1 MTVMDGNIV
10 EMHRSSLTLNDL
22 EVALQQLRAS
32 LQPDID
38 AARAQWHSAGSA
50 AAFDRLV
57 IDYDNDLAQIK
68 QEMLRQAAAHEFSN
82 MQYAAA
88 EDESQAAL
96 TVAAGAGSGGMQAA
110 INPTA

>member
-10 EMHRSSLTLNDL
+10 EMHRSALTLDDL
-22 EVALQQLRAS
+22 DKALQQLRAS
-32 LQPDID
+32 LQEPID
-38 AARAQWHSAGSA
+38 TARAQWVSAGSA

-57 IDYDNDLAQIK
+57 IEYDNDLAQIK

-88 EDESQAAL
+88 EDESQASL
-96 TVAAGAGSGGMQAA
+96 TAAAGSSSGGMQAA